1 MPFSIPLCMTLRNVH
16 TFQKKNALIR
26 AKYISKFLT
35 FRISIFGVFL
45 HGNYVLYT
53 IKRDHRKTYELIYI

>member
-26 AKYISKFLT
+26 AKYISKFLN
-35 FRISIFGVFL
+35 FRIGFLSVFL
-45 HGNYVLYT
+45 WGNFILDA
-53 IKRDHRKTYELIYI
+53 IKKDHRKTYELIYI